1 MHYIVH
7 YGIWPIPSNIIRLL
21 EINNIPYTIRRDA
34 KTGEAKAINFD
45 VDESDPSAQEIQAN
59 LPECTPS
66 NGIQQKGNASDQ
78 IVTTQFFPKYTEQE
92 RSDAKWLRI
101 RGTTTKIDPA
111 NTEDVSRATCV
122 YGQSRWGVE
131 VGHHKVQA
139 KPIEIKRMFKWGNSQ
154 FFSESITTE
163 GLFCDDRAVSIM
175 EHAGLQGLQ
184 YGPVLKW
191 RTSVPIPNVH
201 QILPKYVIPNGAFAS
216 VRDMEPY
223 TCEMC
228 GMQMLRISGQKYLYA
243 VRDSYLDPNVDF
255 YQTLPIFID
264 YSSKYSGGK
273 VHYIISQRTYRVL
286 KENKMCRGVEFT
298 PLTLF

>member
-66 NGIQQKGNASDQ
+66 NGIQQKGNVSDQ

-255 YQTLPIFID
+255 YQTLPLFID